1 MLPDRTGWSAECV
14 HVPAPTALPESAHGI
29 GKITWT
35 WSDLAVIFGNPS
47 RGWEEWLVRAAARS
61 DNACTSLLVWEHTA
75 FSLGAQN
82 LGRPPPGRTW
92 KFCSRKYTIGC
103 AVKYYVVS
111 FQALCGRPCS
121 SKGKAQTSARK
132 SEKTRS
138 HILASMATRVKRGMS
153 ARALLTLLSRH
164 TFCSVSY
171 THLTLPTKA

>member
-1 MLPDRTGWSAECV
+1 MSSHELSGPCSTNTCRHGGSPNPESCSRRMIMPTCPSGLVPPSNRLYWLAHCTHSNHVSHIHCAMLPDRTGWSAECV

-103 AVKYYVVS
+103 AMK
-111 FQALCGRPCS
+111 
-121 SKGKAQTSARK
+121 
-132 SEKTRS
+132 
-138 HILASMATRVKRGMS
+138 
-153 ARALLTLLSRH
+153 
-164 TFCSVSY
+164 
-171 THLTLPTKA
+171 

>member
-1 MLPDRTGWSAECV
+1 MSSLGHARRTLVARALNPESCSRRMIMPTCTSGLLPPSNRLYWLAHCTHSNHVSHIHCAMLPDCTGWSAECV

-103 AVKYYVVS
+103 AVK
-111 FQALCGRPCS
+111 
-121 SKGKAQTSARK
+121 
-132 SEKTRS
+132 
-138 HILASMATRVKRGMS
+138 
-153 ARALLTLLSRH
+153 
-164 TFCSVSY
+164 
-171 THLTLPTKA
+171 